1 MTHPSSTEAL
11 IARLAAEPLPA
22 ARFSAARMIT
32 AMAGTAL
39 LGLAL
44 QMALS
49 GPRPDLAASL
59 AAPVTLAKPLLPL
72 MVLLL
77 AWPLA
82 VRLARPGARIGLW
95 PLALPTALALALALW
110 ALVATPGDRL
120 AYDWLGHSAGT
131 CVPAVLALSA
141 APLIA
146 GLRLM
151 RRGASTRPV
160 LAGAVIGL
168 AAGAG
173 AASGYALSCTEDS
186 PLFYVFWYG
195 AAIVLASVAGAVAG
209 HKLLRW

>member
-22 ARFSAARMIT
+22 ARFSAARMIA

-120 AYDWLGHSAGT
+120 AHDWLGHSAGT

-141 APLIA
+141 AP
-146 GLRLM
+146 
-151 RRGASTRPV
+151 
-160 LAGAVIGL
+160 
-168 AAGAG
+168 
-173 AASGYALSCTEDS
+173 
-186 PLFYVFWYG
+186 
-195 AAIVLASVAGAVAG
+195 
-209 HKLLRW
+209 